1 MTITVDIT
9 SDVICPWCYVG
20 KRRLEAAIKASGWDV
35 RVRWLPYQLN
45 PTMPAEGMDRRA
57 YRTRKFGTWE
67 RSLELD
73 AQLNAAAAP
82 DGLHFAFDKIARTPN
97 TFDAHRVLWL
107 ADQLGVQDGV
117 MEALFRAYFVD
128 GKNIGDRET
137 LLDVAAAGGLDR
149 ERADR
154 MLHSDEG
161 VDEVKVAEAAA
172 RRRGVDGVPFFVV
185 NWAVAIS
192 GAQPTA
198 AFLAAFDHVTTAAA
212 ETAGTC
218 AVGRGTC

>member
-1 MTITVDIT
+1 MTITVDIV

-20 KRRLEAAIKASGWDV
+20 KRRLEAAIRESGRDV
-35 RVRWLPYQLN
+35 TVRWRPYQLN
-45 PTMPAEGMDRRA
+45 PTMPGEGMDRRA

-73 AQLNAAAAP
+73 AQLNEAARP

-107 ADQLGVQDGV
+107 AEELGVQDGV

-128 GKNIGDRET
+128 GQNIGEREV
-137 LLDVAAAGGLDR
+137 LAEVAAAGGLPR
-149 ERADR
+149 ERVEALLR
-154 MLHSDEG
+154 SDEG
-161 VDEVKVAEAAA
+161 VDEVKAAEAAA
-172 RRRGVDGVPFFVV
+172 RRRGVDSVPFFVV
-185 NWAVAIS
+185 NGAVAIS

-198 AFLAAFDHVTTAAA
+198 VFVAAFDQVSASSPAG
-212 ETAGTC
+212 GTC
-218 AVGRGTC
+218 AVGSGTC

>member
-1 MTITVDIT
+1 MTITVDIV

-20 KRRLEAAIKASGWDV
+20 KRRLEAAIRQSGRDV
-35 RVRWLPYQLN
+35 RVRWRPYQLN

-73 AQLNAAAAP
+73 AQLNEAARP

-107 ADQLGVQDGV
+107 AEELGVQDGV
-117 MEALFRAYFVD
+117 VEALFRAYFVD
-128 GKNIGDRET
+128 GKNIGERAV
-137 LLDVAAAGGLDR
+137 LADVAAAGGLPR
-149 ERADR
+149 ERVEAL
-154 MLHSDEG
+154 LHSEEG

-172 RRRGVDGVPFFVV
+172 RRRGVDAVPFFVV
-185 NWAVAIS
+185 NGTVAIS

-198 AFLAAFDHVTTAAA
+198 VFVAAFDQVSAPAPA
-212 ETAGTC
+212 GGTC
-218 AVGRGTC
+218 AVGSGTC